1 MENEQ
6 TQTTQQTH
14 SKQKTI
20 LRGLVFF
27 ACLICLVV
35 VGVFLL
41 KKFGVWDK
49 INSVEKL
56 RATVEKGGIFSSLIF
71 MVLQFLQT
79 TILQLPAILV
89 TMTGVLI
96 FPKWKAFLLSYIAI
110 MLGSLF
116 NFWLGRKA
124 GRKFLHWIA
133 GEEKTNKWINLMSE
147 GKYVFFLMMLF
158 PMFPDDILC
167 VVAGLTNMSF
177 AFFVWTNLLCRAI
190 GIGGTVLFGSG
201 TIIPFKGW
209 GLAVWVV
216 IALVLAVL
224 FYLSFKY
231 QKNIDKWLKKIVKH
245 QPKQTETKIQNN
257 DTDLNNSL
265 HN

>member
-1 MENEQ
+1 MKNVKNEVKNSPNK
-6 TQTTQQTH
+6 TT
-14 SKQKTI
+14 SI
-20 LRGLVFF
+20 LRGVVFF
-27 ACLICLVV
+27 VCLIGVIVV
-35 VGVFLL
+35 AIFLL
-41 KKFGVWDK
+41 KKFGVWNK

-56 RATVEKGGIFSSLIF
+56 QAIVEKGGVFSSLVF

-96 FPKWKAFLLSYIAI
+96 FPKWKAFLLSYVAI

-133 GEEKTNKWINLMSE
+133 GEEKTNKLISLMSN

-167 VVAGLTNMSF
+167 VVAGLTDMSF

-201 TIIPFKGW
+201 AIIPFKGF
-209 GLAVWVV
+209 GLVVWAV
-216 IALVLAVL
+216 IAIVLAVL
-224 FYLSFKY
+224 FYVSFKY
-231 QKNIDKWLKKIVKH
+231 QKNIDDWINKFVKSNKKRKKDNELQNQSWLLK
-245 QPKQTETKIQNN
+245 
-257 DTDLNNSL
+257 
-265 HN
+265 

>member
-6 TQTTQQTH
+6 TQTTKQTH
-14 SKQKTI
+14 SKQITI

-27 ACLICLVV
+27 ACLICVIVV
-35 VGVFLL
+35 VIFLL

-56 RATVEKGGIFSSLIF
+56 QATVEKGGVFSSLIF
-71 MVLQFLQT
+71 MLLQFLQT

-89 TMTGVLI
+89 TITGVLI

-133 GEEKTNKWINLMSE
+133 GEEKTNKWIALMSE

-177 AFFVWTNLLCRAI
+177 TFFVWTNLLCRAI

-201 TIIPFKGW
+201 TIIPFKGR
-209 GLAVWVV
+209 GLVVWIFVA
-216 IALVLAVL
+216 IVLALL
-224 FYLSFKY
+224 FYFSFKY
-231 QKNIDKWLKKIVKH
+231 QKNIDGWINKFVKH
-245 QPKQTETKIQNN
+245 NKNHKEVDKAQNWCWL
-257 DTDLNNSL
+257 T
-265 HN
+265 